1 MFQNTL
7 CVCLTVQTE
16 IPVNVTYNLTNA
28 GSDEMGQNA
37 LISWTYPVPGHVQY
51 GWITLVYELQYR
63 HVTESDN
70 WKVWGE
76 NMERNKYD
84 FSLLWQSYVIKI
96 IQWTWVKALAFP
108 VLVTFF
114 RGEKKCSRPTGD
126 MNIHRGHEHLSQ
138 ILSQIWPFNWSF
150 MKICCTNT
158 YNYCDIECKIYTQIH

>member
-1 MFQNTL
+1 MFQNTF

-96 IQWTWVKALAFP
+96 IQWTWVKVLAFP
-108 VLVTFF
+108 VLATFF
-114 RGEKKCSRPTGD
+114 RGEKKCSCPTWTFES
-126 MNIHRGHEHLSQ
+126 NFESNLAV
-138 ILSQIWPFNWSF
+138 
-150 MKICCTNT
+150 
-158 YNYCDIECKIYTQIH
+158 